1 MVRTKATAVRHPGP
15 GAPGPRPGAAGR
27 EDRRSRSLVV
37 AAAILVTLLAAAGVL
52 FGVLTSQSGDG
63 SAPGGARQGPSVG
76 GDLHTLFVIP
86 GRMFVGGHAGAAMSR
101 DGGRT
106 WRRISSLEGADPMG
120 WAARGDAV
128 LAGGHPGLFHSA
140 DRGRS
145 FQAAPIAA
153 NVTDIHALG
162 GAGTQLYLA
171 SPQAGLL
178 ASPDHGR
185 TWSIRNSAVGQSFM
199 GTILVDAADPDRLLA
214 SDMGGGVAGSA
225 DGGRT
230 WESLGGPQGAMSVTR
245 NPQAAAELIAVG
257 MTGAARSMDG
267 GRSWQELRAPPGSSV
282 ISYGPDGGLFA
293 AALGPAGRVRI
304 YRSAAADATWHR
316 VV

>member
-1 MVRTKATAVRHPGP
+1 MRTKATAVRHPRP

-37 AAAILVTLLAAAGVL
+37 AAILVGLLAAAGAL

-63 SAPGGARQGPSVG
+63 TAPGGARQGPSVG
-76 GDLHTLFVIP
+76 GDLHTLFFIA

-106 WRRISSLEGADPMG
+106 WRQISSLEGADPMG

-145 FQAAPIAA
+145 FEAAAIAA

-162 GAGTQLYLA
+162 GAGAQLYLA

-178 ASPDHGR
+178 ASPDNGR

-214 SDMGGGVAGSA
+214 PDMGGGVASSA

-257 MTGAARSMDG
+257 MTGAARSTDG
-267 GRSWQELRAPPGSSV
+267 GQSWQELRAPAGSSV
-282 ISYGPDGGLFA
+282 ISYAPDGDLFA
-293 AALGPAGRVRI
+293 ATLGPAGRVRI
-304 YRSAAADATWHR
+304 HRSADAGATWHP